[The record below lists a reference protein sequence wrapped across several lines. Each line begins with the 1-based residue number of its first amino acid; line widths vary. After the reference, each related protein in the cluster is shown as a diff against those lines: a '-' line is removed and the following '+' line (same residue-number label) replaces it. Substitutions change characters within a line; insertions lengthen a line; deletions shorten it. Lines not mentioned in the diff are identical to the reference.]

1 MLELTD
7 TLQAVEELMEALAR
21 GETSERTGEIV
32 VEHLATGGKRLRAR
46 LALAAHVALGGAA
59 TKAVPWAAASELLHN
74 ATLVHDDLQDGD
86 RLRRGRPTTWVAHG
100 MAHAINAGDLMFMLP
115 FLAVGKLEVSG
126 ELRARMCEV
135 VASRAADVIRGQ
147 VAEYEMNRRGTAAW
161 DEYMKAIEGKTSA
174 LFCMPVEG
182 AALLAGR
189 DADRARE
196 LAEPF
201 RALGV
206 LFQLQDDVLD
216 LWGEKGRDARGAD
229 LYEGKVSA
237 LVVEHLALHP
247 QDRAWLVGLLRL
259 ERDATPRDEVER
271 AIERFERGGARAR
284 VIERIRVEAEAARRA
299 VARTG
304 EDALAALVVELTAKL
319 QEPIQHVVG

>member
-1 MLELTD
+1 MLELAD
-7 TLQAVEELMEALAR
+7 TLQSVEELMEELAR
-21 GETSERTGEIV
+21 GGTPERTGEIV

-46 LALAAHVALGGAA
+46 LALAAHVALGGSAKA
-59 TKAVPWAAASELLHN
+59 AVPWAAAAELLHN

-100 MAHAINAGDLMFMLP
+100 MAHAINAGDLMLMLP
-115 FLAVGKLEVSG
+115 FLAVGKLAVAG
-126 ELRARMCEV
+126 DTRARLCQV
-135 VASRAADVIRGQ
+135 VAARAADVIRGQ
-147 VAEYEMNRRGTAAW
+147 VAEYEMNRQGAATW
-161 DEYMKAIEGKTSA
+161 DAYLAAIEGKTSA
-174 LFCMPVEG
+174 LFCLPVEG

-189 DADRARE
+189 DPLQART

-216 LWGEKGRDARGAD
+216 LWGEKGREARGAD

-247 QDRAWLVGLLRL
+247 QDRDWLLGMLRL
-259 ERDATPRDEVER
+259 ERAATPKEAVER
-271 AIERFERGGARAR
+271 AIDRFEHGGARHR
-284 VIERIRVEAEAARRA
+284 VLERIRGEAEVARRA
-299 VARTG
+299 AATTG
-304 EDALAALVVELTAKL
+304 EVELAALMVDLTDKL
-319 QEPIQHVVG
+319 QEPIAHVRD